1 MKVTI
6 FFVIVTLLILP
17 LHSERIYFKNGD
29 ILTGDIWRETKTN
42 TIIVT
47 EHGSYKVSASSI
59 LKIDYTGKKKFRLI
73 KKSGEISSVYPVES
87 NLEEISFFYAPSETT
102 PKKIKW
108 TDVFALRIA
117 K

>member
-6 FFVIVTLLILP
+6 FFVIIILIIYP
-17 LHSERIYFKNGD
+17 IYSERIYFKNGD

-73 KKSGEISSVYPVES
+73 KKSGEISSIYPIES
-87 NLEEISFFYAPSETT
+87 NSEEISFLYSPSEKI

-108 TDVFALRIA
+108 ADVFALRIA